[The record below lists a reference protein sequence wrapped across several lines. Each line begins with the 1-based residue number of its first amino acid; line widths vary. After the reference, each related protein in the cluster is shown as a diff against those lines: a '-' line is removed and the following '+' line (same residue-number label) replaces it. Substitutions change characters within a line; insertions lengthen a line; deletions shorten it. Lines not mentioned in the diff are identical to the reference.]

1 MFVKQVSYLCF
12 MLCVSLLLILLIY
25 VVDFW
30 KSSVLISTELHSIW
44 TFLVFVPQ
52 ILVW

>member
-1 MFVKQVSYLCF
+1 MFVKRVSYLCF
-12 MLCVSLLLILLIY
+12 MLCVSLLLIY